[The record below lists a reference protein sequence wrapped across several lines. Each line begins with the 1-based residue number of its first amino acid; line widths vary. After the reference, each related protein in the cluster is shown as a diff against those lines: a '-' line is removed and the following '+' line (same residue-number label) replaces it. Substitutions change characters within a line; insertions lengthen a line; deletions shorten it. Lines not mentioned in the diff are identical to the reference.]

1 MSDEQLADELRA
13 IGRSAAVPPVAD
25 GLATAVLERVADLPV
40 RRTFAQVVRGRWRAL
55 LAAFLVVLGGSVL
68 VEPVRAT
75 VADWFGLGGVVVQQ
89 VPSGPTTAP
98 QPPAAS
104 GLSLAE
110 AGRQARF
117 IPVVPA
123 ELGTPDGVDVSADK
137 RIVAMSWQT
146 SGGTVR
152 LEQFLGQ
159 VSTMYIKRIS
169 NQVEFLQ
176 VDGRDA
182 LWFKSPH
189 ELVYVDKRGIEHT
202 AQARAAGPT
211 LVWQYDDLTFRLEG
225 IPDKTRAAAIATSTV
240 RR

>member
-1 MSDEQLADELRA
+1 
-13 IGRSAAVPPVAD
+13 
-25 GLATAVLERVADLPV
+25 
-40 RRTFAQVVRGRWRAL
+40 
-55 LAAFLVVLGGSVL
+55 VLGVSAL

-75 VADWFGLGGVVVQQ
+75 VADWLGLGGVVVQQ

-104 GLSLAE
+104 GLSLTE
-110 AGRQARF
+110 AGKQAGF
-117 IPVVPA
+117 IPVVPVK
-123 ELGTPDGVDVSADK
+123 LGTPDGVAVSADR
-137 RIVAMSWQT
+137 RIVAMSWRT

-152 LEQFLGQ
+152 LEQFVGQ
-159 VSTMYIKRIS
+159 VSMMYIKRIYD
-169 NQVEFLQ
+169 QVEFMQ

-189 ELVYVDKRGIEHT
+189 ELVFVDKQGVEHT

-225 IPDKTRAAAIATSTV
+225 IPDKTRAAAIASSTV

>member
-1 MSDEQLADELRA
+1 MTDEQLADELRA
-13 IGRSAAVPPVAD
+13 LGRSAVVPPVAD

-55 LAAFLVVLGGSVL
+55 LAAFLVVLGVSAV

-75 VADWFGLGGVVVQQ
+75 VAGWFGLGGVVVRQ

-98 QPPAAS
+98 RPPDAS

-110 AGRQARF
+110 AGKQARF

-123 ELGTPDGVDVSADK
+123 ELGTPDGVEVSADR
-137 RIVAMSWQT
+137 RIVAMSWHRP
-146 SGGTVR
+146 GGTVR

-159 VSTMYIKRIS
+159 VSMMYIKRIYD
-169 NQVEFLQ
+169 QVEFLQ
-176 VDGRDA
+176 IDGQAA

-189 ELVYVDKRGIEHT
+189 ELVFVDKQGIEHT
-202 AQARAAGPT
+202 AQARAAGST

-225 IPDKTRAAAIATSTV
+225 IPDKTRAAAIATST
-240 RR
+240 R